1 MKIDTTT
8 IKNNIYTKK
17 EKSKLLVISFI
28 AAVILIVLDQ
38 LTKDLIIKDYEVSEG
53 KPVIKGFLELLH
65 IKNKGSAWGMFHNKP
80 VVPIVISAILILLI
94 LYVYSNMLN
103 YRIYRRLRI
112 CIVCLVAGALSNM
125 IDRIRIGSVTDFIYF
140 KFIDFPVFN
149 VADIYVTF
157 SIAIMLIFM
166 IFCYKGADID
176 VMLGSSIID
185 ENGKYIDKDGKTD
198 GDN

>member
-94 LYVYSNMLN
+94 LYVYSNMLK

-157 SIAIMLIFM
+157 SIAIMLIFL